1 MREAAVERAFL
12 RAAKRRGWWA
22 PKAEALLAG
31 FPDRIL
37 FGDGRIWLV
46 ELKRPGVG
54 HRLRAGQRL
63 VRRRLRRLG
72 IHVHVLSTLEEVEEF
87 FAQC

>member
-1 MREAAVERAFL
+1 MLESSVERAFL
-12 RAAKRRGWWA
+12 RHVKRRGWWA
-22 PKAEALLAG
+22 PKAETLLVG

-37 FGDGRIWLV
+37 FGDGRVWLV

-54 HRLRAGQRL
+54 HRLRTGQRL

-72 IHVHVLSTLEEVEEF
+72 IHVYVLSTPEEVEGF